1 MYTMDHDCT
10 LYKTMDYLAKRW
22 TILILLELRKGDQE
36 WKRFSTIRES
46 MKDITPKVLS
56 ERLKD
61 LESEG
66 LIVKRVDSS
75 SFPIKSEYRLT
86 EAGEELVEAVKQIKN
101 WALKWKISNEICL
114 LQDCRNCK
122 L

>member
-1 MYTMDHDCT
+1 
-10 LYKTMDYLAKRW
+10 MDYLAKRW
-22 TILILLELRKGDQE
+22 TILIMMELRKGDHE
-36 WKRFSTIRES
+36 WKRFSVIRES

-66 LIVKRVDSS
+66 LVMKRVDSS
-75 SFPIKSEYRLT
+75 SFPVKSEYRLT
-86 EAGEELVEAVKQIKN
+86 EAGEELVEAVKEIKH

>member
-22 TILILLELRKGDQE
+22 TILIIQELRKGDRE
-36 WKRFSTIRES
+36 WKRFSEIRDS
-46 MKDITPKVLS
+46 MKEITPKVLS

-61 LESEG
+61 LEREG
-66 LIVKRVDSS
+66 LVTRRVDAS
-75 SFPIKSEYRLT
+75 SFPIKSEYKLT
-86 EAGEELVEAVKQIKN
+86 QAGEELVEAVKQIKN

>member
-1 MYTMDHDCT
+1 MNHDCT
-10 LYKTMDYLAKRW
+10 LYKTMDYLAKKW
-22 TILILLELRKGDQE
+22 TILILLELRKGEQE
-36 WKRFSTIRES
+36 WKRFSEIRDK
-46 MKDITPKVLS
+46 MGDITPKVLS

-61 LESEG
+61 LEAEG
-66 LIVKRVDSS
+66 LIRKRVDASA
-75 SFPIKSEYRLT
+75 FPVKSEYRLT
-86 EAGEELVEAVKQIKN
+86 QAGEELVEATKQIKY

>member
-1 MYTMDHDCT
+1 MNHDCT

-22 TILILLELRKGDQE
+22 TILILLELRKGEQE
-36 WKRFSTIRES
+36 WKRFSAIRES

-61 LESEG
+61 LEAEG
-66 LIVKRVDSS
+66 LVSKRVDASA
-75 SFPIKSEYRLT
+75 FPIKSEYRLT
-86 EAGEELVEAVKQIKN
+86 EAGEELVEAVKQIKY
-101 WALKWKISNEICL
+101 WALKWKIRNEICL
-114 LQDCRNCK
+114 RQDCRSCG

>member
-1 MYTMDHDCT
+1 MNHECT

-22 TILILLELRKGDQE
+22 TILILLELRKGEQE
-36 WKRFSTIRES
+36 WKRFSEIRDS
-46 MKDITPKVLS
+46 MNDITPKVLS

-66 LIVKRVDSS
+66 LVSKRVDASA
-75 SFPIKSEYRLT
+75 FPIKSEYRLT
-86 EAGEELVEAVKQIKN
+86 EAGEELVEAVKQIKY

-114 LQDCRNCK
+114 LQDCRGCR